1 MGRGG
6 APKSRRICVMRSRYS
21 STAELWQYRR
31 RVVEANWLP
40 QDVKEQFVLF
50 YGLNGLEYAGL
61 GRKVSSF
68 GFGVSRFELERVFGL
83 DAFVRPRPQFPFV
96 SHGAFLPSFRRLL

>member
-1 MGRGG
+1 
-6 APKSRRICVMRSRYS
+6 MRSRYS

-68 GFGVSRFELERVFGL
+68 AFRVGTRVRSRCFRSTAASISLCFAWRVS
-83 DAFVRPRPQFPFV
+83 A
-96 SHGAFLPSFRRLL
+96 LLSEVVITWLSIGDGEVAAGHEQNW